1 MRNLTRLDRAGI
13 PCPKPRLLRSHVLV
27 MDFIGKDGWPAPKL
41 KDVPLTE
48 SKARELYRD
57 LIISVRRMF
66 HECHL
71 VHADLSEYNLL
82 YHEGRI
88 VFIDVSQSVEHEHP
102 NALVFL
108 RSVSRIFGRAE

>member
-1 MRNLTRLDRAGI
+1 MRNLSRMDRAGI

-41 KDVPLTE
+41 KDVPLSE

-57 LIISVRRMF
+57 LIINVRRMF
-66 HECHL
+66 HECKL

-108 RSVSRIFGRAE
+108 RKVTHLKTKI